1 MKRYFFFNCLMS
13 SSKTNFTPYELL
25 SMLST
30 NQPLQRTILLTGAF
44 FAATSV
50 VLGALGSHNLKP
62 QLSPEQFYSFDTGVR
77 YQMYHALAII
87 IIGVMMKF
95 IHSKHRLPFAF
106 ASFVVG
112 IVFFSGSL
120 YLVAT
125 RDIMHVVYPKL
136 FFLITPLGGMFFI
149 LGWIL
154 FMSGVLLKK

>member
-1 MKRYFFFNCLMS
+1 
-13 SSKTNFTPYELL
+13 
-25 SMLST
+25 MLST

-50 VLGALGSHNLKP
+50 VLGAMGSHSLKP
-62 QLSPEQFYSFDTGVR
+62 LLTPDQFYSFDTGVR

-87 IIGVMMKF
+87 IIGILLQF
-95 IHSKHRLPFAF
+95 IHSRHRLPYAF
-106 ASFVVG
+106 VSYCIG
-112 IVFFSGSL
+112 ILFFSGSI

-125 RDIMHVVYPKL
+125 RDVMRVQYPTW

-154 FMSGVLLKK
+154 FAAGILLKK